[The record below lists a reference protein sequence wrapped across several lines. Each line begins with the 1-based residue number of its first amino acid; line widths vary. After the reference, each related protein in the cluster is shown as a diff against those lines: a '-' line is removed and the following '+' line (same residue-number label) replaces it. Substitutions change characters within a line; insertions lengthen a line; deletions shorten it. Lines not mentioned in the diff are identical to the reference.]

1 MRCLLEYGAN
11 PTLRFDGFSASDV
24 ARDDGNVT
32 LVRLL
37 CRAEATWR
45 EQHVGVEDEE
55 EEDEE
60 AGEDGEDSDE
70 QEEDSEQ
77 EPEDEEGGS
86 DSGGRRELAK
96 R

>member
-55 EEDEE
+55 
-60 AGEDGEDSDE
+60 
-70 QEEDSEQ
+70 
-77 EPEDEEGGS
+77 
-86 DSGGRRELAK
+86 
-96 R
+96 